1 MPLAHVV
8 ILAIV
13 QGLTEFLPVSS
24 TAHLYLTSWLLG
36 WKAESLDF
44 DISLHIGTLLAVVI
58 YFLPDWIQIIGQGFG
73 MHIGTDEDL
82 KLNRMILWLL
92 VIGTIPAAIAGA
104 LLDKYAE
111 TNWRNPMLM
120 GAMLVAVGILM
131 WLADRGSRHL
141 RHLAGLNIADALSV
155 GIAQAFAV
163 IPGVSR
169 SGSTISAGL
178 ARGLT
183 REAAARFSFLL
194 STPII
199 AGAAAKDLYDTYK
212 ESGIY
217 GFTTHTFLIG
227 IGVSAVTGWIV
238 IAWFLH
244 YLRRS
249 SLMPFVLYRI
259 IFGII
264 VLVLAFIRRPA

>member
-1 MPLAHVV
+1 MPLAHVI

-36 WKAESLDF
+36 WNAESLDF
-44 DISLHIGTLLAVVI
+44 DISLHIGTLLAVLI

-73 MHIGTDEDL
+73 MKIGGDDDL
-82 KLNRMILWLL
+82 KLNRMLLWLL
-92 VIGTIPAAIAGA
+92 VLGTIPAAIAGA

-111 TNWRNPMLM
+111 NNWRTPVLM
-120 GAMLVAVGILM
+120 GAMLIAVGVLM
-131 WLADRGSRHL
+131 GLADRGARHL
-141 RHLAGLNIADALSV
+141 RHLASLNVPDAVSV

-169 SGSTISAGL
+169 SGSTISAAL
-178 ARGLT
+178 ARGLG

-212 ESGIY
+212 QSGLH
-217 GFTTHTFLIG
+217 GFLDHSLLIG
-227 IGVSAVTGWIV
+227 IAVSGLTGWIV

-249 SLMPFVLYRI
+249 SLMPFVYYRV

-264 VLVLAFIRRPA
+264 VVVLAFIRRPA

>member
-1 MPLAHVV
+1 MPLVHVI

-36 WKAESLDF
+36 WKAESLNF

-58 YFLPDWIQIIGQGFG
+58 YFFPDWIQIFGQGFG
-73 MHIGTDEDL
+73 MHLGADEDL
-82 KLNRMILWLL
+82 KLNRMLLWLL
-92 VIGTIPAAIAGA
+92 AIGTIPAAIAGV

-131 WLADRGSRHL
+131 GLADRGTRHL
-141 RHLAGLNIADALSV
+141 RHLASLNLPDVLSV

-169 SGSTISAGL
+169 SGSTIAAGL
-178 ARGLT
+178 ARGLS

-212 ESGIY
+212 ESGLH
-217 GFTTHTFLIG
+217 GFTDPTVLTG
-227 IGVSAVTGWIV
+227 IAVSAITGWIV

-249 SLMPFVLYRI
+249 SLMPFVYYRI
-259 IFGII
+259 VFGIM

>member
-1 MPLAHVV
+1 
-8 ILAIV
+8 
-13 QGLTEFLPVSS
+13 LPVSS

-36 WKAESLDF
+36 WKAESLNF

-58 YFLPDWIQIIGQGFG
+58 YFLPDWIQIIGQGLG
-73 MHIGTDEDL
+73 LHIGHDAEL
-82 KLNRMILWLL
+82 KLNRMLLWML
-92 VIGTIPAAIAGA
+92 VIGTIPAAIAGV

-111 TNWRNPMLM
+111 TNWRNPVLM
-120 GAMLVAVGILM
+120 GAMLVVVGLLI
-131 WLADRGSRHL
+131 WLADRGARHM
-141 RHLAGLNIADALSV
+141 RHIASLNLPDALFV

-169 SGSTISAGL
+169 SGSTIAAGL
-178 ARGLT
+178 ARGLS

-212 ESGIY
+212 ESGIH
-217 GFTTHTFLIG
+217 GFTSSAFLIG

-249 SLMPFVLYRI
+249 SLMPFVVYRI
-259 IFGII
+259 VFGIM
-264 VLVLAFIRRPA
+264 VLALAFIRRPA